1 MPRPT
6 TAARRYAEA
15 AFELASLDATHERWE
30 SDLRLAAEAMAD
42 ERVAD
47 VVDNP
52 AIPLANREEVIQRLL
67 GRQIGPHALN
77 LVKLLVRRGRIEI
90 LPAVVAHFGRLLD
103 ESRGTV
109 AATVTSA
116 APLQEEQ
123 AESVRTRVEAMTG
136 RDVRMTAD
144 VDPELIGGLVVRV
157 GDQLIDASVRG
168 RLERLRDQ
176 LVAGTQNR

>member
-52 AIPLANREEVIQRLL
+52 AIPLANREEVIQRGDGGLARL
-67 GRQIGPHALN
+67 AVTDDELALAAADRDQRVDC
-77 LVKLLVRRGRIEI
+77 LDSRLDRGID
-90 LPAVVAHFGRLLD
+90 RLAND
-103 ESRGTV
+103 D
-109 AATVTSA
+109 A
-116 APLQEEQ
+116 
-123 AESVRTRVEAMTG
+123 G